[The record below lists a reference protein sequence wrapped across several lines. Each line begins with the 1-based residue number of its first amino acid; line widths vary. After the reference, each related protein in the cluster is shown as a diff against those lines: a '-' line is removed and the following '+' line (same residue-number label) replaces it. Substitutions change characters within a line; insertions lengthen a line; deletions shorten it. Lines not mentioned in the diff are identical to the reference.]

1 MKKILSLL
9 LIVACLMFSVCS
21 LGISASAEDAYS
33 GACGAGTSDA
43 LEWAFDAETGALTI
57 SGTGAMKDYSTE
69 DSTRTPWYAYR
80 DAIKSVSLPD
90 GLTKIGS
97 YAFRDCAKL
106 TAVTIPSSVTFIG
119 ASAFENCGKLA
130 EVVFNDAEGWYV
142 KESAESSAT
151 ALTGETLSDSKKAAE
166 YLTDTYVGYEWEREE
181 YHDIKGVSGIGFLIP
196 FIITAVLIILVAV
209 WSILFV
215 IAIIAFPFVM
225 ISNRRKR
232 KKAEQRQRELEEERR
247 KAITVLK
254 CVGVAALAVGVI
266 SLFRRRK

>member
-9 LIVACLMFSVCS
+9 LILSCLMLSVCS

-33 GACGAGTSDA
+33 GACGADGSS
-43 LEWAFDAETGALTI
+43 LEWAFDATTGALTV

-69 DSTRTPWYAYR
+69 DTEQAPWYAYR
-80 DAIKSVSLPD
+80 NEIKSVFLPD
-90 GLTKIGS
+90 GLTRIGS
-97 YAFRDCAKL
+97 CAFRNCAEL
-106 TAVTIPSSVTFIG
+106 TSVTIPSSVTFIG

-142 KESAESSAT
+142 SESAESVV
-151 ALTGETLSDSKKAAE
+151 LPLYGEDLADGKIAAE
-166 YLTDTYVGYEWEREE
+166 YLTDTYVGYEWACVE

-209 WSILFV
+209 WSILFI
-215 IAIIAFPFVM
+215 IAIIAFPFAM
-225 ISNRRKR
+225 ISNSRKR

>member
-9 LIVACLMFSVCS
+9 LTLSCLMLSVCS
-21 LGISASAEDAYS
+21 LGISASAEDAYI
-33 GACGAGTSDA
+33 GACGVDGSS
-43 LEWAFDAETGALTI
+43 LEWAFDATTGALTI

-69 DSTRTPWYAYR
+69 DSTRAPWYAYR
-80 DAIKSVSLPD
+80 DEIKSVSLPD

-142 KESAESSAT
+142 RESAESV
-151 ALTGETLSDSKKAAE
+151 ALPLYAESIADGKIAAE
-166 YLTDTYVGYEWEREE
+166 YLTDTYVGYEWSMD
-181 YHDIKGVSGIGFLIP
+181 YYGYDFPNKYSAFGI
-196 FIITAVLIILVAV
+196 VLLVVLLLCMIV
-209 WSILFV
+209 WSIFALFALIALPFV
-215 IAIIAFPFVM
+215 IL
-225 ISNRRKR
+225 SGRRKN
-232 KKAEQRQRELEEERR
+232 KKAKQRQRELEEERR